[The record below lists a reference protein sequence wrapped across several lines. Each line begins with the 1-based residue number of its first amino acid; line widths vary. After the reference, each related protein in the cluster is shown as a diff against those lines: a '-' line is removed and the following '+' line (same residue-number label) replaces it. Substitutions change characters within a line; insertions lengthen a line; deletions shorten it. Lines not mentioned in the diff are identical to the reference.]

1 VAGLAKL
8 GGMENF
14 FGGIRADGQ
23 GVVGVSTD
31 FYPLFEDVPV
41 LPWASGYENV
51 RQLSGQPLRNRKV
64 ARIAPS
70 IAGDAVLRMPG
81 RALDRGQR
89 IRVHLLAAL
98 ASPARYLVLDPSATV
113 APARRERRTP

>member
-1 VAGLAKL
+1 VGEVVRF
-8 GGMENF
+8 GGIETF
-14 FGGIRADGQ
+14 FGGIRFDGQ
-23 GVVGVSTD
+23 DVAGITSD
-31 FYPLFEDVPV
+31 FYALFDDVPV

-51 RQLSGQPLRNRKV
+51 RQLSGRPLRNRKV

-81 RALDRGQR
+81 RALDRGER

-98 ASPARYLVLDPSATV
+98 ASRARYLVLDPSATL
-113 APARRERRTP
+113 APARWERRTP